1 MEIQDYPNYL
11 IYENG
16 EVWSKNSNRIRKSSL
31 VDGYL
36 RLSLSNNGKVK
47 HILVHRLIAIHYI
60 PNPDNKPCV
69 DHIDHNRQNNTIEN
83 LRWVTTRENAHNKSN
98 QNENIGVCKNGNKYH
113 ARIIADGK
121 NKYLGI
127 YDTQEDASIVYQK
140 ALDEINNGLPISY
153 KPIPPKSGY
162 KNVYQNGDKYRA
174 YITIDGKR
182 KSLGYYDTPELAQN
196 AIINH
201 MNHQKSLS
209 N

>member
-69 DHIDHNRQNNTIEN
+69 DHIDHNRQNNDWIN
-83 LRWVTTRENAHNKSN
+83 LRIVTPQQNHFNRSNVKGYFWKKTR
-98 QNENIGVCKNGNKYH
+98 NKY
-113 ARIIADGK
+113 
-121 NKYLGI
+121 
-127 YDTQEDASIVYQK
+127 
-140 ALDEINNGLPISY
+140 
-153 KPIPPKSGY
+153 
-162 KNVYQNGDKYRA
+162 
-174 YITIDGKR
+174 
-182 KSLGYYDTPELAQN
+182 
-196 AIINH
+196 
-201 MNHQKSLS
+201 
-209 N
+209 